1 MPVHFAR
8 NNRRRD
14 VLNAN
19 KQGTGRNDMNRIAR
33 MISPGCLA
41 LAAILAPASAP
52 AQAQSA
58 DTSFFLTSNGI
69 GNGGNLGGLAG
80 ADNHCQTLAQ
90 AAGAGAKT
98 WRAYLSTQAADGA
111 PAVNARDR
119 IGKGPWKNAKG
130 TVVAKDVADLHSANN
145 NLTKQ
150 TALSEKG
157 EVINGRGDSP
167 NRHDV
172 LTGSQADGTAFA
184 AGEDRT
190 CKNWTSSTQGA
201 AMVGHFDRKG
211 LRDDEPSKSWN
222 TSHPS
227 RGPDG
232 GCSQADLKSTGGDG
246 LMYCFAA
253 N

>member
-1 MPVHFAR
+1 MKVIACIAVPV
-8 NNRRRD
+8 
-14 VLNAN
+14 
-19 KQGTGRNDMNRIAR
+19 
-33 MISPGCLA
+33 CLA
-41 LAAILAPASAP
+41 FVVTAAPP
-52 AQAQSA
+52 AQAQTA

-90 AAGAGAKT
+90 AAGFGAPKT
-98 WRAYLSTQAADGA
+98 WRAYLSTQAADGQV
-111 PAVNARDR
+111 AVNARDR
-119 IGKGPWKNAKG
+119 IGKGPWKNVKG
-130 TVVAKDVADLHSANN
+130 VVVAKDVADLHSAGN

-157 EVINGRGDSP
+157 DVINGAGDTP

-246 LMYCFAA
+246 LLYCFAA